1 MKKVSLGCQYQST
14 ECSGHSAVFVAVA
27 RANGIPARMISGQ
40 NGKESVGI
48 LHFNNHFVYIILV
61 LLFCDKS

>member
-48 LHFNNHFVYIILV
+48 LYFNNHCIYNFSIIIL
-61 LLFCDKS
+61 